1 MSKSQDGRNM
11 QAASNSAAMDPLPRV
26 SRDNNET
33 TIDLYD
39 VSFSGRLTC
48 PVTSNNCED
57 W

>member
-1 MSKSQDGRNM
+1 M
-11 QAASNSAAMDPLPRV
+11 QRYQLPLRMDPLLRV

-33 TIDLYD
+33 TIDLHD

-48 PVTSNNCED
+48 PVTSDNYKN

>member
-1 MSKSQDGRNM
+1 MSKSQNRTAH
-11 QAASNSAAMDPLPRV
+11 AALSIAAANGPMRV

-33 TIDLYD
+33 TIDLHD

-48 PVTSNNCED
+48 PVTSDNYKD